1 MELEQSKVS
10 SLITDLLGLIP
21 YKIENCSLITSIGVV
36 FTLFKITI
44 NGLNYLLLYVILKT
58 SHTV

>member
-1 MELEQSKVS
+1 MELEELKVS

-21 YKIENCSLITSIGVV
+21 YKIKNVSQITSIGVV

-44 NGLNYLLLYVILKT
+44 NCLNYLLLYIILKT